1 MLFVYFICMLVLMA
15 AWVSFPLFPA
25 IQIYRRFPKTPL
37 VVSGPLAAPLAN
49 LTINTGGAFAAFLII
64 FLVVFPLV
72 NRASDAISSATRPY
86 WEIRGEVTLLDETG
100 KEIQALDQVL
110 NKMDVQ
116 TRPNILGHD
125 GTTLRFKIPEADD
138 GHLPSVVLSFPQSNW
153 GTKRLVLDEQ
163 APPWW
168 MFWKWGEHTETRD
181 NFHKKIDVGKVT
193 IQLQPPPRTYT
204 STLGMDPPASGPAV
218 R

>member
-1 MLFVYFICMLVLMA
+1 MA

-64 FLVVFPLV
+64 FLVVIPLV
-72 NRASDAISSATRPY
+72 DKTSDAISSATRPY
-86 WEIRGEVTLLDETG
+86 WEISGEVTLLDQTG
-100 KEIQALDQVL
+100 KEIQADQVI
-110 NKMDVQ
+110 NNMEVQ

-138 GHLPSVVLSFPQSNW
+138 GKLPSVVLSFPQSNW

-163 APPWW
+163 TPHGW
-168 MFWKWGEHTETRD
+168 MFWKLWEQTETRD
-181 NFHKKIDVGKVT
+181 NFHKKINVGNVT
-193 IQLQPPPRTYT
+193 IQPLPPPRTYT
-204 STLGMDPPASGPAV
+204 STFGMDPPAGGPAL

>member
-1 MLFVYFICMLVLMA
+1 MA

-25 IQIYRRFPKTPL
+25 IQIYHRFPNTPL

-86 WEIRGEVTLLDETG
+86 WEISGEVTLLDETG
-100 KEIQALDQVL
+100 KEIQATQVLDQVL
-110 NKMDVQ
+110 DKMDVR

-125 GTTLRFKIPEADD
+125 GTSLRFKIPEADE
-138 GHLPSVVLSFPQSNW
+138 GHLPSVVISFPQSNW
-153 GTKRLVLDEQ
+153 SAKRLVFDEQ
-163 APPWW
+163 APTWW
-168 MFWKWGEHTETRD
+168 MFWKWWEHTETRD
-181 NFHKKIDVGKVT
+181 NFHKTINVGKIN
-193 IQLQPPPRTYT
+193 IQPQPPPRTYK
-204 STLGMDPPASGPAV
+204 STLGMDPPAAGGPAV